1 MSFPF
6 QIAAYELGLLLVV
19 LGNYDVCAHAPIV
32 ERRDYSARPGR
43 VPEHGSREGMRRVHL
58 REVAAPAEGDGLN
71 SLGADGGGAA
81 YNTVTGDA
89 VIVGSVVMAQ
99 HIEGLRMPDRAPDAP
114 PSQGPPPSR
123 VFVNRTKE
131 LAGLRDA
138 AVALAAEPEP
148 GILLVVGVGGVG
160 KTQLVAQSVGRE
172 LKELF
177 PQGQL
182 YVDLEDLRR
191 DGAVDLAAVLG
202 RFLRALG
209 VSKDYVPGGLA
220 ECTALFRSV
229 AAGKRLLVMVD
240 NVQHAPE
247 ARALVPPKGLL
258 VVTGRRALPSLLMDG
273 AVLIGVDPL
282 DEAAGTEL
290 VRRWHA
296 DADEGTAAEVVRL
309 CAGHPLALRAAV
321 EWLAA
326 RPHLTLDDV
335 VRDLTAVA
343 GRYGTGDDGVPEAGG
358 AAMAG
363 SGGPGE
369 GGVGEAVDTV
379 LDSVVAEVS
388 EDTRHLYELLG
399 VLPGTTATTDLL
411 RATGA
416 VRVDEALGELVSSRL
431 AVLVESPDRPRRCRL
446 HDVVRTHARL
456 RARALPADGRRS
468 VLRLAVEFYRDA
480 AAHADAL
487 VLGDRFRI
495 QPPPVRTLAELSV
508 QQPLFVGRSDALDWL
523 DAERVNLENIVRVA
537 AEHGWHEDV
546 WRLCESLWALYHS
559 RKHLADCVAT
569 GRLGIE
575 AAQHEAR
582 PDVEIR
588 MRNQVARAA
597 YEQGGLDHADVELAA
612 ATELL
617 GLAADPRLSG
627 VVWET
632 RGLIALARDQPGEAR
647 ELFERALEA
656 NRAVPDPHG
665 VVVQSYNVGQALVAG
680 EQWAAAL
687 GVLDEAA
694 GVARVTG
701 DDPMLPRIDLV
712 RARAFA
718 GLGELGRAVTAAGS
732 AADGSAELKQLA
744 KLDQALALLVSLAER
759 TEDEP
764 LRAACEEKLRV
775 LRQAMGLKP
784 PAGTG

>member
-1 MSFPF
+1 M
-6 QIAAYELGLLLVV
+6 
-19 LGNYDVCAHAPIV
+19 
-32 ERRDYSARPGR
+32 
-43 VPEHGSREGMRRVHL
+43 
-58 REVAAPAEGDGLN
+58 N
-71 SLGADGGGAA
+71 SLGTDGGGAT
-81 YNTVTGDA
+81 YNTVSGDA
-89 VIVGSVVMAQ
+89 VIVGPVLMAQ

-114 PSQGPPPSR
+114 PNQGPPPSR

-138 AVALAAEPEP
+138 AVALAAAPEP
-148 GILLVVGVGGVG
+148 GMLLVVGVGGVG

-172 LKELF
+172 LKEFF
-177 PQGQL
+177 PEGQL

-191 DGAVDLAAVLG
+191 DGVVDLAAVLG

-209 VSKDYVPGGLA
+209 VSKEYVPGGLA
-220 ECTALFRSV
+220 ECVALFRSV
-229 AAGKRLLVMVD
+229 AARKRLLVVVD
-240 NVQHAPE
+240 NAQHAPE

-290 VRRWHA
+290 VRRWHT
-296 DADEGTAAEVVRL
+296 DADEETAADVVRL

-335 VRDLTAVA
+335 VRDLTAA
-343 GRYGTGDDGVPEAGG
+343 GRYGTGEDGVHEAGG
-358 AAMAG
+358 ATMGANE
-363 SGGPGE
+363 GPRE

-388 EDTRHLYELLG
+388 EHTRHLYDLLG
-399 VLPGTTATTDLL
+399 ILPGTTVTTDLL

-416 VRVDEALGELVSSRL
+416 DRVNEALGELVSSRL

-456 RARALPADGRRS
+456 RARALPEEGRRT
-468 VLRLAVEFYRDA
+468 VLRLAVDFYRDT

-495 QPPPVRTLAELSV
+495 QPPPVRTLAELSAKET
-508 QQPLFVGRSDALDWL
+508 LFVGRPDALDWL
-523 DAERVNLENIVRVA
+523 DAERVNLENIVRTA
-537 AEHGWHEDV
+537 AEHEWYEDV

-597 YEQGGLDHADVELAA
+597 YEQGDLDQADAELAA
-612 ATELL
+612 ATDLL

-632 RGLIALARDQPGEAR
+632 RGLIALARDRPGEAR

-687 GVLDEAA
+687 DVLDEAA

-701 DDPMLPRIDLV
+701 DAPMLPRIDLV
-712 RARAFA
+712 RARALA
-718 GLGELGRAVTAAGS
+718 GLGEPGRAVAAAGS

-764 LRAACEEKLRV
+764 LRAACEEKLRA

-784 PAGTG
+784 PDGTG

>member
-1 MSFPF
+1 M
-6 QIAAYELGLLLVV
+6 
-19 LGNYDVCAHAPIV
+19 
-32 ERRDYSARPGR
+32 
-43 VPEHGSREGMRRVHL
+43 
-58 REVAAPAEGDGLN
+58 N
-71 SLGADGGGAA
+71 SLGTDSGGTA
-81 YNTVTGDA
+81 YNTVSGDA
-89 VIVGSVVMAQ
+89 VIVGPVLMAQ
-99 HIEGLRMPDRAPDAP
+99 HIEGLRLPERAPDVP

-131 LAGLRDA
+131 LAGLREA
-138 AVALAAEPEP
+138 AVALAGEP
-148 GILLVVGVGGVG
+148 GPGMLLVVGVGGVG
-160 KTQLVAQSVGRE
+160 KTQLVAQSVRRE
-172 LKELF
+172 LKQLF
-177 PQGQL
+177 PDGQL

-209 VSKDYVPGGLA
+209 VSKDYVPAGLA

-240 NVQHAPE
+240 NAQHAPE
-247 ARALVPPKGLL
+247 ARALVPPGGLL
-258 VVTGRRALPSLLMDG
+258 VVIGRRVLPSLLMDG
-273 AVLIGVDPL
+273 AVLIAVDPL

-296 DADEGTAAEVVRL
+296 DADEETAADVVRL

-335 VRDLTAVA
+335 VRDLTAA
-343 GRYGTGDDGVPEAGG
+343 GRHGTDGGHTGTGGVGVREARAVVMG
-358 AAMAG
+358 ANEG
-363 SGGPGE
+363 LHEGE

-388 EDTRHLYELLG
+388 EHTRQLYDLLG

-411 RATGA
+411 RAAGA

-446 HDVVRTHARL
+446 HDVARAHARV
-456 RARALPADGRRS
+456 RARALTEDGRRP
-468 VLRLAVEFYRDA
+468 VLRLVVDFYRDA

-495 QPPPVRTLAELSV
+495 QPPPDRALAELSAKE
-508 QQPLFVGRSDALDWL
+508 PLFVGRSAALDWL
-523 DAERVNLENIVRVA
+523 DAERVNLEQVIRTA
-537 AEHGWHEDV
+537 AEHAWYEDV

-582 PDVEIR
+582 PDVEVR

-597 YEQGGLDHADVELAA
+597 YELGDLDQADAELTA
-612 ATELL
+612 ATALL
-617 GLAADPRLSG
+617 GLTGDPRLSG

-632 RGLIALARDQPGEAR
+632 RGLIALARDRADEAR
-647 ELFERALEA
+647 ELFGRALEA
-656 NRAVPDPHG
+656 NRSVPDPHG

-680 EQWAAAL
+680 GRWDDAL
-687 GVLDEAA
+687 GVLDAA
-694 GVARVTG
+694 AEVARTTG
-701 DDPMLPRIDLV
+701 DDPMLPRIELV
-712 RARAFA
+712 RARALC
-718 GLGELGRAVTAAGS
+718 GRGELDRAVAAAVA
-732 AADGSAELKQLA
+732 AADGAAELRQLA
-744 KLDQALALLVSLAER
+744 KFDQALALLASLAER
-759 TEDEP
+759 AEEEP
-764 LRAACEEKLRV
+764 LRAAYEEKLRT

-784 PAGTG
+784 PAAAD

>member
-1 MSFPF
+1 MS
-6 QIAAYELGLLLVV
+6 
-19 LGNYDVCAHAPIV
+19 
-32 ERRDYSARPGR
+32 
-43 VPEHGSREGMRRVHL
+43 
-58 REVAAPAEGDGLN
+58 
-71 SLGADGGGAA
+71 SLGTDGGGTAHNAA
-81 YNTVTGDA
+81 YNTVSGDA
-89 VIVGSVVMAQ
+89 VIVGPVLMAQ
-99 HIEGLRMPDRAPDAP
+99 HIEGLRMPETPPGVP

-138 AVALAAEPEP
+138 AVALAGEPEP
-148 GILLVVGVGGVG
+148 GMLLVAGVGGVG
-160 KTQLVAQSVGRE
+160 KTALVAQSVRRE

-191 DGAVDLAAVLG
+191 DGVVDLAAVLG

-209 VSKDYVPGGLA
+209 VSKDYVPAGLA

-240 NVQHAPE
+240 NAQHAPE
-247 ARALVPPKGLL
+247 ARALVPPQGLL
-258 VVTGRRALPSLLMDG
+258 VVIARRALPSLLMDG

-296 DADEGTAAEVVRL
+296 DADEETAADVVRL

-326 RPHLTLDDV
+326 RQHLTLDDV
-335 VRDLTAVA
+335 VRDLTAA
-343 GRYGTGDDGVPEAGG
+343 GRSGAGADGVREERA
-358 AAMAG
+358 AAMGASEG
-363 SGGPGE
+363 SQEDG
-369 GGVGEAVDTV
+369 GGVGEAVGVV

-388 EDTRHLYELLG
+388 EHTRKLYDLLG
-399 VLPGTTATTDLL
+399 ILPGTTATTDLL

-416 VRVDEALGELVSSRL
+416 VRVDDALGELVSSRL
-431 AVLVESPDRPRRCRL
+431 AVLVESSDRPRRCRL
-446 HDVVRTHARL
+446 HDVARSHARL
-456 RARALPADGRRS
+456 RAQALSEDGRRS
-468 VLRLAVEFYRDA
+468 VLRLAVDFYRDA

-487 VLGDRFRI
+487 VFGDRFRI
-495 QPPPVRTLAELSV
+495 QPPPVRTLAQLSLKE
-508 QQPLFVGRSDALDWL
+508 PLFVGRSDALDWL
-523 DAERVNLENIVRVA
+523 EAERVNLEYVVRTA
-537 AEHGWHEDV
+537 AEHEWYEDV
-546 WRLCESLWALYHS
+546 WRLCESLWPLYHS
-559 RKHLADCVAT
+559 RKHLAECVAT

-575 AAQHEAR
+575 AAQHGAR

-597 YEQGGLDHADVELAA
+597 YELGDLDHADAELAA
-612 ATELL
+612 ATDLL

-632 RGLIALARDQPGEAR
+632 RGLIALARQQPGEAR

-665 VVVQSYNVGQALVAG
+665 VVVQSYNVAQALVADRR
-680 EQWAAAL
+680 WTAAL
-687 GVLDEAA
+687 DVLDTAA
-694 GVARVTG
+694 DVARAAG

-712 RARAFA
+712 RARALA
-718 GLGELGRAVTAAGS
+718 GLGELDRAVASAVA
-732 AADGSAELKQLA
+732 AADGAAEIGQLA
-744 KLDQALALLVSLAER
+744 KFDQALTLLASLAER
-759 TEDEP
+759 AEEET
-764 LRAACEEKLRV
+764 LRAAYEEKLRA
-775 LRQAMGLKP
+775 LRQSMGLKP
-784 PAGTG
+784 PADDTD

>member
-1 MSFPF
+1 M
-6 QIAAYELGLLLVV
+6 
-19 LGNYDVCAHAPIV
+19 
-32 ERRDYSARPGR
+32 
-43 VPEHGSREGMRRVHL
+43 
-58 REVAAPAEGDGLN
+58 N
-71 SLGADGGGAA
+71 SLGTDGGGVAHDAA
-81 YNTVTGDA
+81 YDTVSGDA
-89 VIVGSVVMAQ
+89 VIVGPVLMAQ

-114 PSQGPPPSR
+114 PSQGPPPNR

-138 AVALAAEPEP
+138 AVAFAGEPEP
-148 GILLVVGVGGVG
+148 GMLLVVGVGGVG
-160 KTQLVAQSVGRE
+160 KTALVAQSVRRE

-191 DGAVDLAAVLG
+191 DGVVDLAAVLG

-209 VSKDYVPGGLA
+209 VGKDYVPAGLA
-220 ECTALFRSV
+220 ERTALFRSV

-240 NVQHAPE
+240 NAQHAPE
-247 ARALVPPKGLL
+247 ARALVPPQGLL
-258 VVTGRRALPSLLMDG
+258 VVIARRVLPSLLMDG

-296 DADEGTAAEVVRL
+296 DADEETAADVVRL

-335 VRDLTAVA
+335 VRDLTAA
-343 GRYGTGDDGVPEAGG
+343 GRSGAGDDGVREERA
-358 AAMAG
+358 AAMGA
-363 SGGPGE
+363 SGGPQEDGE
-369 GGVGEAVDTV
+369 GVGEAVDAV

-388 EDTRHLYELLG
+388 EHTRKLYELLG
-399 VLPGTTATTDLL
+399 ILPGTTATTDLL

-446 HDVVRTHARL
+446 HDVARSHARL
-456 RARALPADGRRS
+456 RARALPESGRRS
-468 VLRLAVEFYRDA
+468 VLRLAVDFYRDA

-487 VLGDRFRI
+487 VFGDRFRI
-495 QPPPVRTLAELSV
+495 QPPPARPLS
-508 QQPLFVGRSDALDWL
+508 QLSAKEPLFVGRSDALDWL
-523 DAERVNLENIVRVA
+523 DAERVNLEYVVRTA
-537 AEHGWHEDV
+537 AEHEWYEDV

-597 YEQGGLDHADVELAA
+597 YELGDLDHADAELAA
-612 ATELL
+612 AADLL
-617 GLAADPRLSG
+617 GPAAEPRLNG

-632 RGLIALARDQPGEAR
+632 RGLIALAREQPDEAR

-656 NRAVPDPHG
+656 NHAVPDPHG

-680 EQWAAAL
+680 GRWTAALDVLDAAA
-687 GVLDEAA
+687 D
-694 GVARVTG
+694 VARATG
-701 DDPMLPRIDLV
+701 DAPMLPRIGLV
-712 RARAFA
+712 RARALA
-718 GLGELGRAVTAAGS
+718 GLGELDRAVAAAVA
-732 AADGSAELKQLA
+732 AADGAAEIGQLA
-744 KLDQALALLVSLAER
+744 KFDQALALLASLAER
-759 TEDEP
+759 AEEEP
-764 LRAACEEKLRV
+764 LRAAYVEKLRA
-775 LRQAMGLKP
+775 LRQSMGLKP
-784 PAGTG
+784 PADGTG

>member
-1 MSFPF
+1 M
-6 QIAAYELGLLLVV
+6 
-19 LGNYDVCAHAPIV
+19 
-32 ERRDYSARPGR
+32 
-43 VPEHGSREGMRRVHL
+43 
-58 REVAAPAEGDGLN
+58 N
-71 SLGADGGGAA
+71 SLGTDGGGAT
-81 YNTVTGDA
+81 YNTVSGDA
-89 VIVGSVVMAQ
+89 VIVGPVLMAR
-99 HIEGLRMPDRAPDAP
+99 HIEGLRMPDRAPDVP

-148 GILLVVGVGGVG
+148 GMLLVVGVGGVG

-177 PQGQL
+177 PEGRL

-220 ECTALFRSV
+220 ECTALYRSV
-229 AAGKRLLVMVD
+229 AARKRLLVVVD
-240 NVQHAPE
+240 NAQHAPE
-247 ARALVPPKGLL
+247 VRALVPPKGLL

-273 AVLIGVDPL
+273 AVVIGVEPL

-296 DADEGTAAEVVRL
+296 DADEETAADVVRL

-335 VRDLTAVA
+335 VRDLTAA
-343 GRYGTGDDGVPEAGG
+343 GRYDTDGDGVGVQGARG
-358 AAMAG
+358 AAMGA
-363 SGGPGE
+363 SGGPRE

-388 EDTRHLYELLG
+388 EHTRHLYDLLG
-399 VLPGTTATTDLL
+399 ILPGTTVTTDLL

-416 VRVDEALGELVSSRL
+416 VRVDDALGELVSSRL

-446 HDVVRTHARL
+446 HDVVRAHARL
-456 RARALPADGRRS
+456 RARALPEDRRRS
-468 VLRLAVEFYRDA
+468 VLRLAVDFYRDS

-495 QPPPVRTLAELSV
+495 QPPPGRTLAELSARE
-508 QQPLFVGRSDALDWL
+508 PLFVGRPDALDWL
-523 DAERVNLENIVRVA
+523 DAERVNLENIVRTA
-537 AEHGWHEDV
+537 AEHEWYEDV

-582 PDVEIR
+582 SDVEIR

-597 YEQGGLDHADVELAA
+597 YEQGDLDHADAELAA
-612 ATELL
+612 ATDLL

-632 RGLIALARDQPGEAR
+632 RGLIALARDRPGEAR

-656 NRAVPDPHG
+656 NRAVPDAHG

-680 EQWAAAL
+680 GQWAAAL

-718 GLGELGRAVTAAGS
+718 GLGELGRAVAAAGS
-732 AADGSAELKQLA
+732 AAEGSAELKQLA
-744 KLDQALALLVSLAER
+744 KLDQALALLVSLADR

-764 LRAACEEKLRV
+764 LRAACEEKLRA

-784 PAGTG
+784 PDGTG

>member
-1 MSFPF
+1 M
-6 QIAAYELGLLLVV
+6 
-19 LGNYDVCAHAPIV
+19 
-32 ERRDYSARPGR
+32 
-43 VPEHGSREGMRRVHL
+43 
-58 REVAAPAEGDGLN
+58 N
-71 SLGADGGGAA
+71 SLGTDGGGTA
-81 YNTVTGDA
+81 YNTVSGDA
-89 VIVGSVVMAQ
+89 VIVGPVLMAQ
-99 HIEGLRMPDRAPDAP
+99 HIEGLRLPERAPDAP

-138 AVALAAEPEP
+138 AVALAGEPEP

-160 KTQLVAQSVGRE
+160 KTQLIAQSVRRE
-172 LKELF
+172 LKQIF
-177 PQGQL
+177 PDGQL

-191 DGAVDLAAVLG
+191 DGVVDLAAVLG

-209 VSKDYVPGGLA
+209 VSRDYVPAGLA

-247 ARALVPPKGLL
+247 ARALVPPSGLL
-258 VVTGRRALPSLLMDG
+258 VVIGRRVLPSLLMDG

-296 DADEGTAAEVVRL
+296 DADERTAADVVRL

-335 VRDLTAVA
+335 VRDLAA
-343 GRYGTGDDGVPEAGG
+343 ADRYGTGGGPDTGGDGGREARA
-358 AAMAG
+358 AAMGA

-369 GGVGEAVDTV
+369 SGDGVGEAVDAV
-379 LDSVVAEVS
+379 LDSVLAEVS
-388 EDTRHLYELLG
+388 EHTRQLYDLLG
-399 VLPGTTATTDLL
+399 ALPGTTATTDLL
-411 RATGA
+411 RAAGA

-446 HDVVRTHARL
+446 HDVARAHARL
-456 RARALPADGRRS
+456 RARASTGDGRRP
-468 VLRLAVEFYRDA
+468 VLRLVVGFYRDA

-495 QPPPVRTLAELSV
+495 QPPPDRALAELSV
-508 QQPLFVGRSDALDWL
+508 KEPLFVDRSAVLDWL
-523 DAERVNLENIVRVA
+523 DAERVNLEHVIRTA
-537 AEHGWHEDV
+537 AEQEWYEDV
-546 WRLCESLWALYHS
+546 WRLCESLWSLYHS

-569 GRLGIE
+569 GALGIE
-575 AAQHEAR
+575 AARHEAR
-582 PDVEIR
+582 PDVEVR

-597 YEQGGLDHADVELAA
+597 YELGDLDHAEAELAA

-617 GLAADPRLSG
+617 GLVADPRLSG

-632 RGLIALARDQPGEAR
+632 RGLLALARDRADEAR

-680 EQWAAAL
+680 GRWDEAL
-687 GVLDEAA
+687 DVLDAAA
-694 GVARVTG
+694 GVARATG
-701 DDPMLPRIDLV
+701 DDPMLPRIELV
-712 RARAFA
+712 RARALD
-718 GLGELGRAVTAAGS
+718 GRGELDRAVAAAVA
-732 AADGSAELKQLA
+732 AADGAAELRQLA
-744 KLDQALALLVSLAER
+744 KFDQALALLASLAGRAEEE
-759 TEDEP
+759 T
-764 LRAACEEKLRV
+764 LRAAYEEKLRT
-775 LRQAMGLKP
+775 LRQAMGLRP
-784 PAGTG
+784 PAAAD

>member
-1 MSFPF
+1 MS
-6 QIAAYELGLLLVV
+6 
-19 LGNYDVCAHAPIV
+19 
-32 ERRDYSARPGR
+32 
-43 VPEHGSREGMRRVHL
+43 
-58 REVAAPAEGDGLN
+58 
-71 SLGADGGGAA
+71 SLGTDGGGAA
-81 YNTVTGDA
+81 HNAAYNTVSGDA
-89 VIVGSVVMAQ
+89 VIVGPVLMAQ
-99 HIEGLRMPDRAPDAP
+99 HIEGLRLPETPPDVP

-138 AVALAAEPEP
+138 AVALAGEPEP
-148 GILLVVGVGGVG
+148 GMLLVVGVGGVG
-160 KTQLVAQSVGRE
+160 KTALVAQSVRRE

-191 DGAVDLAAVLG
+191 DGVVDLAAVLG

-209 VSKDYVPGGLA
+209 VGKDYVPAGLA

-240 NVQHAPE
+240 NAQHAPE
-247 ARALVPPKGLL
+247 ARALVPPQGLL
-258 VVTGRRALPSLLMDG
+258 VVIARRALPSLLMDG

-296 DADEGTAAEVVRL
+296 DADEETAADVVRL

-326 RPHLTLDDV
+326 RPHLTLGDV
-335 VRDLTAVA
+335 VRDLTAA
-343 GRYGTGDDGVPEAGG
+343 GRSGGGDDGVREERA
-358 AAMAG
+358 AAMGA
-363 SGGPGE
+363 SGGPQE
-369 GGVGEAVDTV
+369 DAGGVGEAVDAV

-388 EDTRHLYELLG
+388 EPTRKLYELLG
-399 VLPGTTATTDLL
+399 ILPGTTATTDLL

-446 HDVVRTHARL
+446 HDVARAHARL
-456 RARALPADGRRS
+456 RARALPDDGRRS
-468 VLRLAVEFYRDA
+468 VLRLAVDFYRDA

-495 QPPPVRTLAELSV
+495 QPPPARTLAQLSV
-508 QQPLFVGRSDALDWL
+508 KEPLFAGRSGALDWL
-523 DAERVNLENIVRVA
+523 DAERVNLEYVVRTA
-537 AEHGWHEDV
+537 AEHEWYEDV

-559 RKHLADCVAT
+559 RKHLADCVAA

-575 AAQHEAR
+575 AAQHGAR

-597 YEQGGLDHADVELAA
+597 YELGDLDHADAELAA
-612 ATELL
+612 ATGLL
-617 GLAADPRLSG
+617 GPAADPRLSG

-632 RGLIALARDQPGEAR
+632 RGLIALAREQPDEAR

-665 VVVQSYNVGQALVAG
+665 VVVQSYNVAQALVAG
-680 EQWAAAL
+680 GRWAAAL
-687 GVLDEAA
+687 DVLDTAA
-694 GVARVTG
+694 DVARATG
-701 DDPMLPRIDLV
+701 DAPMLPRIDLV
-712 RARAFA
+712 RARALA
-718 GLGELGRAVTAAGS
+718 GLGELDRAVAAAVA
-732 AADGSAELKQLA
+732 AADGAAEIGQLA
-744 KLDQALALLVSLAER
+744 KFDQALALLASLAER
-759 TEDEP
+759 AEEEP
-764 LRAACEEKLRV
+764 LRVAYVAKLRA
-775 LRQAMGLKP
+775 LRQLMGLKP
-784 PAGTG
+784 PADGTG